1 MNKLVLIPSFL
12 GNQDY
17 TTHFPAEN
25 LVIADQIKTFFVE
38 DLRTARRFLSAIKVS
53 TPIHELVFEQF
64 DKKTTR
70 QEALQLFK
78 KYKGQ
83 DIGVIS
89 EAGCPGIA
97 DPGALAVEIA
107 NEIGLVISPLVG
119 PSSITLAL
127 MGSGLN
133 GQSFQFIGY
142 IPVKKPE
149 RVKKIKL
156 IDAESSKTRTT
167 KIFIETPYRNEHL
180 FDDLIK
186 HLHPET
192 KLCVGIGL
200 LSEEQLIKTLKV
212 KDWLKID
219 KPKMAKIPTIFL
231 ILGQ

>member
-1 MNKLVLIPSFL
+1 MNNLILIPSFL
-12 GNQDY
+12 GDQNYD
-17 TTHFPAEN
+17 THFPANN
-25 LVIADQIKTFFVE
+25 LEIADKVKTFFVE

-53 TPIHELVFEQF
+53 TPIHDLVFEQF

-107 NEIGLVISPLVG
+107 NELRMTIQPLVG

-133 GQSFQFIGY
+133 GQSFEFIGY
-142 IPVKKPE
+142 IPVKKPD

-156 IDAESSKTRTT
+156 IDAESSSTRST

-192 KLCVGIGL
+192 KLCVGVGL
-200 LSEEQLIKTLKV
+200 LSKEQHIQTLKV
-212 KDWLKID
+212 KDWVKTK
-219 KPKMAKIPTIFL
+219 KPVMAKIPTIFL

>member
-12 GNQDY
+12 GDKNY
-17 TTHFPAEN
+17 ETHFPANN
-25 LVIADQIKTFFVE
+25 LEVADKIKVFFVE
-38 DLRTARRFLSAIKVS
+38 ELRTARRFLSAIKVS
-53 TPIHELVFEQF
+53 TPIHDLIFEQF

-70 QEALQLFK
+70 QEAQQLFR

-97 DPGALAVEIA
+97 DPGALAVDVA
-107 NEIGLVISPLVG
+107 NEFGYAIDPLVG

-133 GQSFQFIGY
+133 GQSFHFIGY

-156 IDAESSKTRTT
+156 IDADSSNTRTT

-180 FDDLIK
+180 FDDLVK
-186 HLHPET
+186 NLHPET
-192 KLCVGIGL
+192 KLCVAVGL
-200 LSEEQLIKTLKV
+200 LSENQFIRTLKA
-212 KDWLKID
+212 KDWVKVD
-219 KPKMAKIPTIFL
+219 KPTMAKIPTIFL

>member
-1 MNKLVLIPSFL
+1 MNNLVLIPSFL
-12 GNQDY
+12 GDQNYD
-17 TTHFPAEN
+17 THFPAIN
-25 LVIADQIKTFFVE
+25 LVVADNVKIFFVE

-53 TPIHELVFEQF
+53 TPIHDLIFEQF

-70 QEALQLFK
+70 QEAIKLFK
-78 KYKGQ
+78 KYKGK

-97 DPGALAVEIA
+97 DPGALAVEVA
-107 NEIGLVISPLVG
+107 NELKMTIQPLVG

-133 GQSFQFIGY
+133 GQSFEFIGY
-142 IPVKKPE
+142 IPVKKPD

-156 IDAESSKTRTT
+156 LDEESSSTRTT

-200 LSEEQLIKTLKV
+200 LSKDQRIQTLKV
-212 KDWLKID
+212 KDWIKTK
-219 KPKMAKIPTIFL
+219 KPVLAKIPTIFL